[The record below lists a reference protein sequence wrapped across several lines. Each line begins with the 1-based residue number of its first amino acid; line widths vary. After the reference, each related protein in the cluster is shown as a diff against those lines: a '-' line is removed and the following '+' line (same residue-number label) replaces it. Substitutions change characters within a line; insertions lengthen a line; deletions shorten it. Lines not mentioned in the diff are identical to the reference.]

1 MLDENL
7 PTFHLKPSTDNP
19 STSILSLTQHG
30 SDPSPEYLFRRAD
43 PTVQPASRNKYA
55 AALCSAYAGAD
66 VVYAEVVVEPE
77 WTQPSLSAA
86 ELRHH
91 TASSCGSPAAAP
103 APVVPDCFTV
113 QLYDPDQKVTLRT
126 LTSTWTKSDS
136 WEFEMPT
143 QSFRMPSSSTLDRER
158 EDARTTSSPDG
169 LAVPR
174 VVFRWKRD
182 GRLSKDMTCYLVG
195 KNLGAGRKSKEP
207 DITVALFKAGKES
220 AVTIYEPNLQR
231 VEVEDRKGLE
241 VVLLLGA
248 EVIRDLY
255 LVPRQDV
262 FNVSGGS
269 GATAA
274 AKVSGGRRN
283 NSRPSPSPPAAM
295 SGALGNVPTP
305 QAPAAHAPAGPSPPP
320 NATAGIEAETR
331 RLQAMV
337 AQEEEREREKRE
349 KAEQKRIKKMLEDE
363 EKERRRREAEVAKET
378 ERLKKLYGVQGQD
391 LPSSSSPPLPPR
403 QTQQGP
409 SGALYHPPQGPGA
422 GWYGPGAPS
431 PHLPPRPVSVG
442 LPPHHAPGPFSSGTL
457 NSWWRGPGGAAPPV
471 QQQHNGTT
479 QRSGSGG
486 GGAGLG
492 ILNPA
497 AARSGF
503 SGSGREEERER
514 KKVQKKRSMHW

>member
-1 MLDENL
+1 MLDDNL
-7 PTFHLKPSTDNP
+7 PTFHVKPSTDNP
-19 STSILSLTQHG
+19 SASILFLTQHG
-30 SDPSPEYLFRRAD
+30 SDPSPEYVFRRAD

-86 ELRHH
+86 EIRN
-91 TASSCGSPAAAP
+91 AGGANP
-103 APVVPDCFTV
+103 APVPIVPDSFTV
-113 QLYDPDQKVTLRT
+113 QLYNPDQSVTFKT

-143 QSFRMPSSSTLDRER
+143 QSFRMPSSSALDRER
-158 EDARTTSSPDG
+158 EDARASPDG
-169 LAVPR
+169 TAVGASLVVPR
-174 VVFRWKRD
+174 IVFRWKRE
-182 GRLSKDMTCYLVG
+182 GRLSKDMTCYMVG
-195 KNLGAGRKSKEP
+195 KNLGGGKKSKEP
-207 DITVALFKAGKES
+207 DITVALFKAGKDS
-220 AVTIYEPNLQR
+220 AITIYEPNLQR

-269 GATAA
+269 VAA
-274 AKVSGGRRN
+274 AHGGGRK

-295 SGALGNVPTP
+295 SGALEAVPP
-305 QAPAAHAPAGPSPPP
+305 QQPTTAYAPPGPSVPPH
-320 NATAGIEAETR
+320 ATAGIDAETR

-337 AQEEEREREKRE
+337 AQEERERDRRE
-349 KAEQKRIKKMLEDE
+349 KAEQKRIKKMLEEE
-363 EKERRRREAEVAKET
+363 EKEQRQREAEVAKET

-391 LPSSSSPPLPPR
+391 LSSPSPQLPPR
-403 QTQQGP
+403 PAQQSA
-409 SGALYHPPQGPGA
+409 SGALHPPPQGAGG
-422 GWYGPGAPS
+422 GWYGPGAPPS
-431 PHLPPRPVSVG
+431 HLPPRPVSVG
-442 LPPHHAPGPFSSGTL
+442 PAPQQGNGPFSSGAL
-457 NSWWRGPGGAAPPV
+457 SSWWRGPGAAGPPA
-471 QQQHNGTT
+471 QQQYDGRT

-497 AARSGF
+497 AASSGF
-503 SGSGREEERER
+503 FGGGREDKER

>member
-7 PTFHLKPSTDNP
+7 PTFRLKPSTDNP
-19 STSILSLTQHG
+19 STSILFLTEHG

-43 PTVQPASRNKYA
+43 PTTQPASRNKYA

-86 ELRHH
+86 EIRNAGGA
-91 TASSCGSPAAAP
+91 TPVP
-103 APVVPDCFTV
+103 VPVVRDSFTV
-113 QLYDPDQKVTLRT
+113 QLYDPDQSVTFKT

-143 QSFRMPSSSTLDRER
+143 QSFRMPSSSALDRER
-158 EDARTTSSPDG
+158 EDARASPDG
-169 LAVPR
+169 TSVGASLAVPR
-174 VVFRWKRD
+174 IVFRWKRD

-195 KNLGAGRKSKEP
+195 KNLGGGKKSKEP

-220 AVTIYEPNLQR
+220 AITIYEPNLQR

-269 GATAA
+269 AA
-274 AKVSGGRRN
+274 AANGGRRK
-283 NSRPSPSPPAAM
+283 NSRPSPPPPVAM
-295 SGALGNVPTP
+295 SGALGNAPP
-305 QAPAAHAPAGPSPPP
+305 QQAMAANSARPPP
-320 NATAGIEAETR
+320 GPPPPSADIDAETR

-337 AQEEEREREKRE
+337 AQEEREREKRE
-349 KAEQKRIKKMLEDE
+349 KAEQKRIKKMIEEE
-363 EKERRRREAEVAKET
+363 EKEQRRREAEVAKET

-391 LPSSSSPPLPPR
+391 LPSASPPLPPR
-403 QTQQGP
+403 RTQQSPG
-409 SGALYHPPQGPGA
+409 GALYPPPQGAG
-422 GWYGPGAPS
+422 GWYGPGAPP

-442 LPPHHAPGPFSSGTL
+442 PVPQQGPGPSASGAL
-457 NSWWRGPGGAAPPV
+457 NSWWRGPGAAGPPPH
-471 QQQHNGTT
+471 QQLDGRT

-486 GGAGLG
+486 GGSGLG

-497 AARSGF
+497 AASSGF
-503 SGSGREEERER
+503 FGGGREDKER

>member
-7 PTFHLKPSTDNP
+7 PTFRLKASSDDP
-19 STSILSLTQHG
+19 STSILFLTQNG

-43 PTVQPASRNKYA
+43 PTTQPASRNKYA

-86 ELRHH
+86 EIRNAGGA
-91 TASSCGSPAAAP
+91 TPASV
-103 APVVPDCFTV
+103 PVVPDSFTV
-113 QLYDPDQKVTLRT
+113 QLYDPDQSVTFKT

-136 WEFEMPT
+136 WEFEMPA
-143 QSFRMPSSSTLDRER
+143 QSFRLPSSSALDRER
-158 EDARTTSSPDG
+158 EDARTSPDG
-169 LAVPR
+169 TTSVAASLVVPR
-174 VVFRWKRD
+174 IVFRWKRD

-195 KNLGAGRKSKEP
+195 KNLGGGKKSKEP
-207 DITVALFKAGKES
+207 DITVALFKAGKDS
-220 AVTIYEPNLQR
+220 AITIYEPNLQR

-262 FNVSGGS
+262 FNVSGAS
-269 GATAA
+269 
-274 AKVSGGRRN
+274 SNGGRRK

-295 SGALGNVPTP
+295 SGALGGAVPP
-305 QAPAAHAPAGPSPPP
+305 QHATAAHATRPPPPVGPSPGP
-320 NATAGIEAETR
+320 NAGPDIDAETR

-337 AQEEEREREKRE
+337 AQEEREREKRE
-349 KAEQKRIKKMLEDE
+349 KAEQKRIKKMLEEE

-391 LPSSSSPPLPPR
+391 LPSSTPQLPPR
-403 QTQQGP
+403 RPQQSP
-409 SGALYHPPQGPGA
+409 AGALYPPPPGTG
-422 GWYGPGAPS
+422 GWYGPGAP

-442 LPPHHAPGPFSSGTL
+442 PLPQHGPGPFASGAL
-457 NSWWRGPGGAAPPV
+457 NSWWRGPGAAGPPPP
-471 QQQHNGTT
+471 QQQMGGRT

-497 AARSGF
+497 AASSGIF
-503 SGSGREEERER
+503 GGGREDKEKR
-514 KKVQKKRSMHW
+514 KVQKKRSMHW

>member
-7 PTFHLKPSTDNP
+7 PTFRFQTAADNP
-19 STSILSLTQHG
+19 STSILFLTEHG
-30 SDPSPEYLFRRAD
+30 SDPSPEYIFRRAD
-43 PTVQPASRNKYA
+43 PTTQPASRNKYA

-77 WTQPSLSAA
+77 WTQPSLSAVEIRNA
-86 ELRHH
+86 GGA
-91 TASSCGSPAAAP
+91 TP
-103 APVVPDCFTV
+103 APVPLVPESFTLH
-113 QLYDPDQKVTLRT
+113 LYNPDQGVTFKT

-143 QSFRMPSSSTLDRER
+143 QSFRMPSSSALDRER
-158 EDARTTSSPDG
+158 EDARQSPDG
-169 LAVPR
+169 TAVGAGLTVPR
-174 VVFRWKRD
+174 IVFRWKRD

-195 KNLGAGRKSKEP
+195 KNLGGGKKSKEP

-262 FNVSGGS
+262 FNVSGGP
-269 GATAA
+269 GAALN
-274 AKVSGGRRN
+274 GGRRK
-283 NSRPSPSPPAAM
+283 NSRPSPTPPAAM
-295 SGALGNVPTP
+295 SGALGNVPP
-305 QAPAAHAPAGPSPPP
+305 QQATSAYAPPGPSPPHT
-320 NATAGIEAETR
+320 ATADIDAETR

-337 AQEEEREREKRE
+337 AQEEREREKRE
-349 KAEQKRIKKMLEDE
+349 KAEQKRIKKMLEEE
-363 EKERRRREAEVAKET
+363 EKERRRREAEVARET

-391 LPSSSSPPLPPR
+391 LPSSSPPLPPR
-403 QTQQGP
+403 QNQQGS
-409 SGALYHPPQGPGA
+409 SGALYPPPQGAGG
-422 GWYGPGAPS
+422 GWYGSTAPP
-431 PHLPPRPVSVG
+431 PHLPPRPLSVG
-442 LPPHHAPGPFSSGTL
+442 PVSQQGPGP
-457 NSWWRGPGGAAPPV
+457 SWWRGHGATGPPPQQEHGGR
-471 QQQHNGTT
+471 TW
-479 QRSGSGG
+479 RSGSGG
-486 GGAGLG
+486 AGAGLG

-497 AARSGF
+497 AASSGF
-503 SGSGREEERER
+503 FGGGREDKER

>member
-7 PTFHLKPSTDNP
+7 PTFRLKPSTDNP
-19 STSILSLTQHG
+19 STSLLFLTQHG
-30 SDPSPEYLFRRAD
+30 SDPSPEYIFRRAD
-43 PTVQPASRNKYA
+43 PAVQPATRNKYA

-91 TASSCGSPAAAP
+91 AAAGASPAP
-103 APVVPDCFTV
+103 APVVPDSFTV
-113 QLYDPDQKVTLRT
+113 QLYDPDQKVTFRT

-143 QSFRMPSSSTLDRER
+143 QSFRIPSSSALDRER
-158 EDARTTSSPDG
+158 EEDARASPDG
-169 LAVPR
+169 VAVGASLAVPR

-182 GRLSKDMTCYLVG
+182 GRLSKDMTCYMVG
-195 KNLGAGRKSKEP
+195 KNLGGGKKSKEP
-207 DITVALFKAGKES
+207 DITVALFKAGKDS
-220 AVTIYEPNLQR
+220 AITIYEPNLQR

-255 LVPRQDV
+255 LLPRQDV
-262 FNVSGGS
+262 FNVSS
-269 GATAA
+269 GPAA
-274 AKVSGGRRN
+274 AVNGARRKD
-283 NSRPSPSPPAAM
+283 SRPSPSPPAAM
-295 SGALGNVPTP
+295 SGALGSVPTP
-305 QAPAAHAPAGPSPPP
+305 QASTAYAPTGPPP
-320 NATAGIEAETR
+320 PRSVTTDIDAETR

-337 AQEEEREREKRE
+337 AQEEREREKRE
-349 KAEQKRIKKMLEDE
+349 KAEEKRIKKMLEDE

-403 QTQQGP
+403 ATQQSP
-409 SGALYHPPQGPGA
+409 SGAPYRPPQEPGG
-422 GWYGPGAPS
+422 GWYGPGAPP

-442 LPPHHAPGPFSSGTL
+442 PAPHQQPGPFASSTL
-457 NSWWRGPGGAAPPV
+457 NSWWRGPGAAGAPA
-471 QQQHNGTT
+471 QQQHNGTA
-479 QRSGSGG
+479 QRSRSGG

-497 AARSGF
+497 AARSSFFG
-503 SGSGREEERER
+503 GGRDEDKER